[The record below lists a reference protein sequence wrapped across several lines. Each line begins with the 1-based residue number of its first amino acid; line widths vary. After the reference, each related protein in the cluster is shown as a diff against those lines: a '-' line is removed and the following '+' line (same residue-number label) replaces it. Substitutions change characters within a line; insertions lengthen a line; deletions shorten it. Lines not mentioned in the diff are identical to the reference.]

1 MSKMGWVAH
10 LAEKGDKDEL
20 VDYLM
25 SDCYFKDHRQAEMAA
40 DNFLDAQQQL
50 EEEGIWK
57 KKKEDIDN
65 CPPGYYVPLERE
77 DKEPVVN
84 APIYIDDSIV
94 PKINNI
100 DKGGNN
106 EQRKQ

>member
-10 LAEKGDKDEL
+10 LAEKGAKDEL

-77 DKEPVVN
+77 DR
-84 APIYIDDSIV
+84 
-94 PKINNI
+94 
-100 DKGGNN
+100 G
-106 EQRKQ
+106 